1 MLNASRG
8 GKPPVKPNT
17 AVLVVTVSVAAVS
30 AAAVHLFADA
40 VAADAADAVADVVHP
55 VGRQGSPVVPVAV
68 VVPVA
73 RGHGAA
79 EGKIGLVKAHSEG
92 SSSYLTVLIIAVCEF
107 CHLKKNA
114 RCPSSQTKLTLQSHR
129 K

>member
-68 VVPVA
+68 VVAVA

-79 EGKIGLVKAHSEG
+79 EGKIGLVKAHSEV
-92 SSSYLTVLIIAVCEF
+92 SSSYLTVLI
-107 CHLKKNA
+107 
-114 RCPSSQTKLTLQSHR
+114 
-129 K
+129 

>member
-68 VVPVA
+68 VVAVA

-79 EGKIGLVKAHSEG
+79 EGNIGLVRAHLES
-92 SSSYLTVLIIAVCEF
+92 SSSYI
-107 CHLKKNA
+107 
-114 RCPSSQTKLTLQSHR
+114 CPY
-129 K
+129 

>member
-79 EGKIGLVKAHSEG
+79 GGNIGLIKAHLE
-92 SSSYLTVLIIAVCEF
+92 SSS
-107 CHLKKNA
+107 
-114 RCPSSQTKLTLQSHR
+114 
-129 K
+129 

>member
-30 AAAVHLFADA
+30 AAVSAAAVVHLFADA
-40 VAADAADAVADVVHP
+40 VAADAADGVADVVHS
-55 VGRQGSPVVPVAV
+55 VGRQGSPVVAVAVAV

-79 EGKIGLVKAHSEG
+79 EG
-92 SSSYLTVLIIAVCEF
+92 
-107 CHLKKNA
+107 
-114 RCPSSQTKLTLQSHR
+114 
-129 K
+129 

>member
-17 AVLVVTVSVAAVS
+17 AVLVVTVVAAVS

-55 VGRQGSPVVPVAV
+55 VGRQGSPVVAVAV
-68 VVPVA
+68 VVAVA
-73 RGHGAA
+73 RGQGAA
-79 EGKIGLVKAHSEG
+79 EGNIGLVKAHSEG
-92 SSSYLTVLIIAVCEF
+92 SSSY
-107 CHLKKNA
+107 
-114 RCPSSQTKLTLQSHR
+114 
-129 K
+129 

>member
-17 AVLVVTVSVAAVS
+17 AVLVVTVSFAAVT
-30 AAAVHLFADA
+30 AAAVVHLFADA

-55 VGRQGSPVVPVAV
+55 VGRQGSPVVPVPVAV
-68 VVPVA
+68 VVAVA

-79 EGKIGLVKAHSEG
+79 EGNIGLVKAHFEDG
-92 SSSYLTVLIIAVCEF
+92 SSYLTVSI
-107 CHLKKNA
+107 
-114 RCPSSQTKLTLQSHR
+114 
-129 K
+129 

>member
-17 AVLVVTVSVAAVS
+17 RSSSPAVLFVTVSVAAA

-73 RGHGAA
+73 GGHGAA
-79 EGKIGLVKAHSEG
+79 EGKIGLVRAHFEN
-92 SSSYLTVLIIAVCEF
+92 SSSF
-107 CHLKKNA
+107 A
-114 RCPSSQTKLTLQSHR
+114 RKGFEASIHEIST
-129 K
+129 

>member
-30 AAAVHLFADA
+30 AAAVVHLFADA

-55 VGRQGSPVVPVAV
+55 VGRQGSPVVAVAV
-68 VVPVA
+68 VVAVA

-79 EGKIGLVKAHSEG
+79 EGKIGLVKAHFEN
-92 SSSYLTVLIIAVCEF
+92 SSSFLIVLI
-107 CHLKKNA
+107 
-114 RCPSSQTKLTLQSHR
+114 
-129 K
+129 

>member
-17 AVLVVTVSVAAVS
+17 RDRSSPAVLVVTVAVAAVS

-40 VAADAADAVADVVHP
+40 VAADAADGVADVVHP

-79 EGKIGLVKAHSEG
+79 GGNIGLVKAHSEG
-92 SSSYLTVLIIAVCEF
+92 TCTSSSYLTVLI
-107 CHLKKNA
+107 
-114 RCPSSQTKLTLQSHR
+114 
-129 K
+129 